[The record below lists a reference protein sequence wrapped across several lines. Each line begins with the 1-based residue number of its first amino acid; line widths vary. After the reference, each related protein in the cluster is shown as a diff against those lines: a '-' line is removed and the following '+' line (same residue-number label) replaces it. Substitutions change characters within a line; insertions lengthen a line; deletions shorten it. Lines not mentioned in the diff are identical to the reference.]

1 MLSGMNDAVFSA
13 HHDHA
18 AMVREGPPPAA
29 VHWALRAV
37 DPNGRILAVEPL
49 AGGISHAN
57 HVIRVETGDGVFDVV
72 LRRWVR
78 ACPQEDDTGF
88 SAEQEAATYGLL
100 ASSTVRAPRLVAS
113 DTAAAECDV
122 PALLLTREPGEA
134 PGRPADLTGFLAQL
148 AEALPAIHSID
159 PDRAARVVPTYR
171 PYYEAASLSVPG
183 WTRTPAAWGRAIEIA
198 ATPPPAAE
206 LAHFIHRDYHPGNT
220 LWVAG
225 RLTAI
230 VDWTTASMGPPVVDI
245 AHMRANLAMSFGVEA
260 ADEFLAA
267 YRAVAPAYAH
277 DPYWDLRSAVD
288 FLPELSPEPKPEF
301 SRLDEFVTRAVAT
314 L

>member
-1 MLSGMNDAVFSA
+1 M
-13 HHDHA
+13 
-18 AMVREGPPPAA
+18 
-29 VHWALRAV
+29 
-37 DPNGRILAVEPL
+37 EPL

-171 PYYEAASLSVPG
+171 PYYEATSLSVPG

>member
-1 MLSGMNDAVFSA
+1 MLNGVIDAVFSA

-29 VHWALRAV
+29 VYWALRAV

-57 HVIRVETGDGVFDVV
+57 HAIRIETEDGFSDVV

-78 ACPQEDDTGF
+78 ACPQEDETGF
-88 SAEQEAATYGLL
+88 SAEQEAATYTLL
-100 ASSTVRAPRLVAS
+100 ASSMVRAPRLVAA

-122 PALLLTREPGEA
+122 PALLLTREPGGA
-134 PGRPADLTGFLAQL
+134 PGRPADMTGFLDQL
-148 AEALPAIHSID
+148 AAALPAIHSID
-159 PDRAARVVPTYR
+159 PHRAARVVPPYR
-171 PYYEAASLSVPG
+171 PYHEAASLRVPG
-183 WTRTPAAWGRAIEIA
+183 WARTPAAWARAIA
-198 ATPPPAAE
+198 LATTPPPATRPA
-206 LAHFIHRDYHPGNT
+206 FIHRDYHPGNT

-225 RLTAI
+225 RITAI
-230 VDWTTASMGPPVVDI
+230 VDWTTASMGPPAVDV

-267 YRAVAPAYAH
+267 CRAVAPAYAH

-288 FLPELSPEPKPEF
+288 FLPELSLEPKPEF
-301 SRLDEFVTRAVAT
+301 SRLDEFVARAVAT

>member
-1 MLSGMNDAVFSA
+1 MLNSMIDAVFSG
-13 HHDHA
+13 HHDHS

-57 HVIRVETGDGVFDVV
+57 HAIRIETGDGIFDVV

-88 SAEQEAATYGLL
+88 SAEQEAATYALL
-100 ASSTVRAPRLVAS
+100 AGSAVRSPRLVAS

-134 PGRPADLTGFLAQL
+134 PGRPALVPGFLAQL
-148 AEALPAIHSID
+148 AAALPAIHAVD
-159 PDRAARVVPTYR
+159 PALAARVVPPYR
-171 PYYEAASLSVPG
+171 PYYEATSLSVPG
-183 WTRTPAAWGRAIEIA
+183 WARTPAAWARAIELA
-198 ATPPPAAE
+198 AAPLPPERPS
-206 LAHFIHRDYHPGNT
+206 FIHRDYHQGNT
-220 LWVAG
+220 LWADG
-225 RLTAI
+225 RLTAV
-230 VDWTTASMGPPVVDI
+230 VDWTTASVGPPAVDVS
-245 AHMRANLAMSFGVEA
+245 HMRANLVMAFGIDA

-267 YRAVAPAYAH
+267 FHAVAPGYAH
-277 DPYWDLRSAVD
+277 DPYWDLRVTVD
-288 FLPELSPEPKPEF
+288 FLPELSPEPKPELE
-301 SRLDEFVTRAVAT
+301 RLDEFVARAAAA